1 MRANDCEP
9 LVEIIRGETIES
21 IHYGAFIVV
30 DAQGTMLAGL
40 GNPDLVTFPRS
51 SMKPFQAL
59 PFIER
64 GGAEVFG
71 FTDQEIAIM
80 CASHSGT
87 AAHQQV
93 LTGMHEKIGTQESDL
108 DCGVHWPGDAETRTA
123 MRIAGEEP
131 RPFHHNCSGKHTGM
145 LAYARL
151 RDVDIQDYLNPSH
164 PIQVSI
170 RETLVEMVELSPE
183 ALSMGIDGC
192 SAPVYAFPLR
202 NMALGVAKLAD
213 PVALDLKRANACR
226 KITKAM
232 MSHPTMIAGPGKF
245 DTQLMTIAKGKVF
258 SKGGAEGYQIIG
270 VMPGVMFAASPALGI
285 AIKIADGDTS
295 GRARAAVSMTILEAL
310 GILDEGAI
318 EAMRPFGSVP
328 LKNWRKL
335 IVGEIRPVKTIKE
348 AVEKGING

>member
-1 MRANDCEP
+1 MLANDCEA
-9 LVEIIRGETIES
+9 LVEIIRGETVES
-21 IHYGAFIVV
+21 IHYGAFIVL
-30 DAQGTMLAGL
+30 DAQGTLVAGL

-64 GGAEVFG
+64 GGADTFG

-87 AAHQQV
+87 AAHRQV
-93 LTGMHEKIGTQESDL
+93 LAGMHQKIGTQESDL
-108 DCGVHWPGDAETRTA
+108 DCGVHWPSDAETRAA

-145 LAYARL
+145 LAHARL
-151 RDVDIQDYLNPSH
+151 RDVDIKDYLNPSH

-170 RETLVEMVELSPE
+170 RETLAEMVELSPE

-192 SAPVYAFPLR
+192 SAPVYAFPLK

-213 PVALDLKRANACR
+213 PVALHSRRVIACR

-232 MSHPTMIAGPGKF
+232 MSNPIMIAGPGKF
-245 DTQLMTIAKGKVF
+245 DTQLMTVAKGKVF

-270 VMPGVMFAASPALGI
+270 VMPGAMFEGSSALGI

-295 GRARAAVSMTILEAL
+295 GRARAAVSLTILEAL
-310 GILDEGAI
+310 GILDEFAI
-318 EAMRPFGSVP
+318 EAMRPFGNVP

-335 IVGEIRPVKTIKE
+335 IVGEIRSMRTLKE

>member
-1 MRANDCEP
+1 MLTNDCEP
-9 LVEIIRGETIES
+9 LVEIIRGETVES
-21 IHYGAFIVV
+21 IHYGAFVV
-30 DAQGTMLAGL
+30 LDAQGGLVAGL
-40 GNPDLVTFPRS
+40 GNPGLITFPRS

-64 GGAEVFG
+64 GGADTFG

-108 DCGVHWPGDAETRTA
+108 DCGVHWPSDADTRAA

-151 RDVDIQDYLNPSH
+151 RDVDIKDYLNPSH

-170 RETLVEMVELSPE
+170 RETLAEMVELSPE

-192 SAPVYAFPLR
+192 SAPVYAFPLK

-213 PVALDLKRANACR
+213 PAHLNHQRAAACR
-226 KITKAM
+226 KITNAM
-232 MSHPTMIAGPGKF
+232 MSHPIMIAGPGKF
-245 DTQLMTIAKGKVF
+245 DTQLMTVAKGKVF

-270 VMPGVMFAASPALGI
+270 VMPGAMFAGSPALGI

-295 GRARAAVSMTILEAL
+295 GRARAAVSLTILEAL
-310 GILDEGAI
+310 GILDEYAI
-318 EAMRPFGSVP
+318 EAMRPFGNGP

-335 IVGEIRPVKTIKE
+335 IVGEIRSMRTLKE